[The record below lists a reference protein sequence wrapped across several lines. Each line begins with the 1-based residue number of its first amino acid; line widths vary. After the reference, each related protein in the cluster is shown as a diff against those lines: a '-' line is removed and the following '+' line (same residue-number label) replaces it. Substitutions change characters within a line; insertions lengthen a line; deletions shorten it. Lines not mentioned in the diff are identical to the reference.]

1 MAVKDRDIRTG
12 RFTDGNKAALKHG
25 AYSMQSFESAKKPS
39 IRGVR
44 ALTRYLDRLKS
55 ELESITP
62 QLDVKKQLLINQ
74 VISLEEK
81 RQLIDMWLKKCGLVI
96 PEKVHKRRLEPQP
109 VMSFYISLMNSQRH
123 AILALGL
130 DIEQA
135 HRLMTP
141 LEIVQADEKQ
151 REK

>member
-1 MAVKDRDIRTG
+1 MKKDRDSKTG
-12 RFTDGNKAALKHG
+12 QFVCGNKAAIRHA
-25 AYSMQSFESAKKPS
+25 AYSLQATGKVPS
-39 IRGVR
+39 MRGVR
-44 ALTRYLDRLKS
+44 ALARHLDRLKS

-62 QLDVKKQLLINQ
+62 QLDAKKQLLINQ
-74 VISLEEK
+74 IISLEEK

-96 PEKVHKRRLEPQP
+96 PEKVRKRRLELQP

-135 HRLMTP
+135 RRLLTP
-141 LEIVQADEKQ
+141 LEIVQAEEKQ
-151 REK
+151 EKK

>member
-1 MAVKDRDIRTG
+1 MGKSGPERDTKTG
-12 RFTDGNKAALKHG
+12 RFLPGNTLGMRHG
-25 AYSMQSFESAKKPS
+25 AHAVKPTAKVPS
-39 IRGVR
+39 VRGVR
-44 ALTRYLDRLKS
+44 ALAQHLDSLKS

-62 QLDVKKQLLINQ
+62 HLDAKKQLLLNQ
-74 VISLEEK
+74 IISLEEK

-96 PEKVHKRRLEPQP
+96 PEKVRKRRLELQP

-130 DIEQA
+130 DIEQVR
-135 HRLMTP
+135 RLMTP
-141 LEIVQADEKQ
+141 LEIVQAEEKQ